1 MEAVLSEST
10 HYVGSTKAKTRIMA
24 RRGMEGGLGW
34 PGNISFGMRSGLD
47 AASDM
52 SGWTLPHLCV
62 CVTLL
67 VVVMKHCSEVCSNLH
82 I

>member
-1 MEAVLSEST
+1 
-10 HYVGSTKAKTRIMA
+10 MA
-24 RRGMEGGLGW
+24 RRGVEGGLGW
-34 PGNISFGMRSGLD
+34 SGNISFGMRSGLG

-52 SGWTLPHLCV
+52 SGWTLPYFCV

-67 VVVMKHCSEVCSNLH
+67 VVVVKHCTEVCSIYIICRFLVIQETINV